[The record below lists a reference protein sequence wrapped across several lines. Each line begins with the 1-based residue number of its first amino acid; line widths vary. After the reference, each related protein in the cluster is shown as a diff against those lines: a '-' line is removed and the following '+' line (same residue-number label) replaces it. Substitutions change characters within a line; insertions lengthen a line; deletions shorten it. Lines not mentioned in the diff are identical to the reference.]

1 MSLAGKLFG
10 QEAESAAEQYL
21 RRRGYRIRDRN
32 VRSIYGELDLVAEQ
46 AGVVVF
52 VEVKARRTDVFGGA
66 PYAVDSRKQAKIIR
80 LAAHYLAQ
88 HRLRNQPCRFDVLL
102 CAGESVD
109 PSSIQHVENAFEVP
123 GNNYNGEW
131 SGAGSVLA
139 PRRSR
144 HVHCRGAS
152 LDERK
157 TPESVI
163 GDGGVTEPMIQFFHV
178 SKYYGGRLALS
189 DINLQI
195 EKGEFVLLMGA
206 SGAGKTTLLKLLFGS
221 ERPDEGQ
228 VFVQNRNV
236 GRLKASEVP
245 SLRRTLGFVLPGLS
259 LAAEKDGL
267 RQRRHAIDGT
277 GRVAPEHTTQS
288 PGNAQSGRGRTSQG
302 KSPGDAVG
310 R

>member
-102 CAGESVD
+102 SPANRSILH
-109 PSSIQHVENAFEVP
+109 PSSMSRMPSRCQ

-195 EKGEFVLLMGA
+195 EKGDFVLLMGA

-228 VFVQNRNV
+228 VFVQNGI

-245 SLRRTLGFVLPGLS
+245 SLRRTLGFVFQGFRLLPKKTVYDNVAMPLMVQGVS
-259 LAAEKDGL
+259 
-267 RQRRHAIDGT
+267 RQIHDAKSWKRSRR
-277 GRVAPEHTTQS
+277 
-288 PGNAQSGRGRTSQG
+288 SG
-302 KSPGDAVG
+302 
-310 R
+310 